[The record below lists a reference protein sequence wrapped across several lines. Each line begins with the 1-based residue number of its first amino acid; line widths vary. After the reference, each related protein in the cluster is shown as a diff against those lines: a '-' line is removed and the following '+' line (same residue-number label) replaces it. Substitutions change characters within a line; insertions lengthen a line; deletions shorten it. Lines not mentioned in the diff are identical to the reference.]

1 MNDKWKHL
9 TAGVLLAAVLMM
21 SGCSAL
27 SRVTGTEQAETLVL
41 RLATDLAQ
49 DSPGYRQLEDFQ
61 TRLHTASG
69 GRIQVKLYPAK
80 AWSEDESLLSYLG
93 LETLEMVCVSS
104 RQMAAEVPDFEIFDL
119 PYLFS
124 NREQLA
130 QYLTGSDGKEALALA
145 EALGYKALGFVSNGQ
160 QYFLQTRGPAA
171 QLGWTGLTMAVEQRP
186 LWIQALT
193 AAGIHPVDSLSSGTF
208 FDARCVGEA
217 EVKKLMTQQI
227 VNEGTY
233 LNETEMFY
241 NVEAVLAD
249 AKWWNALPENDQTL
263 IADAF
268 QQALAHNME
277 TMRATWATD
286 VFAGGGVTVDAVTAE
301 QKLALYQ
308 ATEGIRQQYF
318 YSGASSLARQWVNLA
333 PEETP
338 LENDNTVRVQ

>member
-1 MNDKWKHL
+1 MNNKWKHL
-9 TAGVLLAAVLMM
+9 TAGVLLLAVLTM

-27 SRVTGTEQAETLVL
+27 SRVTGTEQTETLVL

-49 DSPGYRQLEDFQ
+49 AGPGYRQLEDFKE
-61 TRLHTASG
+61 RLDTASG

-104 RQMAAEVPDFEIFDL
+104 RHIAAEVPDFEIFDL

-124 NREQLA
+124 NREQLS
-130 QYLTGSDGKEALALA
+130 QYLTGSDGEAALALI
-145 EALGYKALGFVSNGQ
+145 EALGYKALGYVSNGQ

-171 QLGWTGLTMAVEQRP
+171 QMGWTGLTMAVEQRP

-193 AAGIHPVDSLSSGTF
+193 AVGIHPADNLTAGAF
-208 FDARCVGEA
+208 YDARCVGEA

-249 AKWWNALPENDQTL
+249 DKWWNALPETDRKL
-263 IADAF
+263 IEDAF
-268 QQALAHNME
+268 QQALTHNME
-277 TMRATWATD
+277 TMRSTWATD
-286 VFAGGGVTVDAVTAE
+286 IFAEGGVTVDAVTAE
-301 QKLALYQ
+301 QKLSLYQ
-308 ATEGIRQQYF
+308 ATAGIRQQYF
-318 YSGASSLARQWVNLA
+318 YSGASALASQWVSLAPTENS
-333 PEETP
+333 PD
-338 LENDNTVRVQ
+338 NDNEGTQQ